1 MKFAVAC
8 SRLAIALA
16 CLAGAGAQADEI
28 DVVDFRLASSEEGLI
43 LSADF
48 AFEFSAPLQE
58 AVANGVPLHF
68 LVEFELTRPRWW
80 WFDEVTARRRTQW
93 RLSYHALS
101 RQYRLTTGALHQN
114 FAQLDEALDVM
125 RRLRNWQVLER
136 SVRLTGSSYEAAVRM
151 RLDTTQLPRPLQVSA
166 LTNRELRLE
175 SAWKTIIFQLPVP
188 GASAPPVVPVAPAPA
203 APVPPAQPLA
213 VPAEALPLPAS
224 HVVGQAARDS
234 RGGGAR

>member
-8 SRLAIALA
+8 FRLAIALA
-16 CLAGAGAQADEI
+16 CVASVAAHADEI
-28 DVVDFRLASSEEGLI
+28 DVVDLRLAPSEEGLI

-80 WFDEVTARRRTQW
+80 WFDEVTARRHTQW
-93 RLSYHALS
+93 RLSYSALS

-114 FAQLDEALDVM
+114 FAQLEEALDVM

-166 LTNRELRLE
+166 LTSRELRLE
-175 SAWKTIIFQLPVP
+175 SPWKTVIYQPPAAPSAPVP
-188 GASAPPVVPVAPAPA
+188 QPAPPVAPPPPAVAPAGADPSPSSTS
-203 APVPPAQPLA
+203 PVGTSPPKGGQG
-213 VPAEALPLPAS
+213 AE
-224 HVVGQAARDS
+224 VR
-234 RGGGAR
+234 